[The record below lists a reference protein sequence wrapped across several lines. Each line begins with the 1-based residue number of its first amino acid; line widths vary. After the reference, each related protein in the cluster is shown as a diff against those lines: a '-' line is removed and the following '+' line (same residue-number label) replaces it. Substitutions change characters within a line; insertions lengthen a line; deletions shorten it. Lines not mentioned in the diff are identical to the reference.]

1 MIALLKKLNIKCDIA
16 NNGLEAVDMVKL
28 FNYPLI
34 LMDIGMYVYRIFLE
48 IFIFERLKNIEEL

>member
-34 LMDIGMYVYRIFLE
+34 LMDIGMYV
-48 IFIFERLKNIEEL
+48 